1 MQSPQLCVEESEGGG
16 EKRGCDAPVGSFEAE
31 AGKAG
36 ERRGEGPGVR
46 CERRD
51 NGPVGDSAYVH
62 HCRRRRPSLEL
73 RCVSHLQAS
82 QSGHCRCAI
91 ADRIVPSSELNAVQR
106 HCRCEARATHARP
119 STEVELPR
127 CNPIP
132 GETPSPPTT
141 SSSTPVLSSS
151 AACA

>member
-1 MQSPQLCVEESEGGG
+1 
-16 EKRGCDAPVGSFEAE
+16 
-31 AGKAG
+31 
-36 ERRGEGPGVR
+36 VR
-46 CERRD
+46 CERRG

-132 GETPSPPTT
+132 GETPSPPPPLPPRR
-141 SSSTPVLSSS
+141 SSLPALLVLSRATAWLWPRSS
-151 AACA
+151 KEEEPSCSPLVVYFPLMKFENSSKIQ